1 MLTFVVNLGTT
12 MKKSI
17 ISLIGYF
24 GVFII
29 FLFFSGCTP
38 HAEHVNVYSGRHYQ
52 ADEELFRQFTA
63 ETGIRVNLIKADTDQ
78 LINRMELEGS
88 SSPADVLI
96 TADAGRLVIA
106 KEKGLLQPISDETL
120 LQVVPSWLRDADNYW
135 TGLTKRARVIVYNKD
150 RVDPSELSTYEDLAT
165 PSWRDRILVRSSQ
178 NHYNQTLMASIVAAL
193 GADAAEAWAQ
203 GVVNNMARR
212 PQGNDRDQVKA
223 SASGLGDASIVNTY
237 YMGLLL
243 NSTNAEERQVAR
255 QHGIFFPNQGDRGTH
270 INISGI
276 GIASSSQNK
285 ELAELLIGYLLSEPV
300 QRQLSEQNYE
310 YPVSTETEWPK
321 LLQSWGRFKED
332 TTSLAYIHAQL
343 QEAMFIFNRV
353 GWE

>member
-1 MLTFVVNLGTT
+1 LLIFVVKIGNK
-12 MKKSI
+12 MKKRFYF
-17 ISLIGYF
+17 LFGYS
-24 GVFII
+24 GVLII
-29 FLFFSGCTP
+29 FLLFSGCTSQTD
-38 HAEHVNVYSGRHYQ
+38 HVNVYSGRHYQ

-63 ETGIRVNLIKADTDQ
+63 MTGIRVNLIKADTDQ
-78 LINRMELEGS
+78 IINRMELEGT

-96 TADAGRLVIA
+96 TADAGRLVTA
-106 KEKGLLQPISDETL
+106 KEKGLLQPISDERL
-120 LQVVPSWLRDADNYW
+120 LEVVPSWLRDPDNYW

-150 RVDPSELSTYEDLAT
+150 RIDSSELSTYEDLKA
-165 PSWRDRILVRSSQ
+165 PKWNGRILVRSSQ
-178 NHYNQTLMASIVAAL
+178 NHYNQTLLASVVAAI
-193 GADAAEAWAQ
+193 GADSAEAWAQ

-223 SASGLGDASIVNTY
+223 SAAGLGDIAIVNTY
-237 YMGLLL
+237 YIGLLL

-255 QHGIFFPNQGDRGTH
+255 QHGIFFPNQHDRGTH

-276 GIASSSQNK
+276 GIAASSQNK
-285 ELAELLIGYLLSEPV
+285 EQAEKLIEFLLSDPV
-300 QRQLSEQNYE
+300 QTKLSEQNFE
-310 YPVSTETEWPK
+310 YPVSEITAWPE

-332 TTSLAYIHAQL
+332 TTSLEYIHSHL